1 MAEPLTQTHHT
12 GVIPHSSETSRT
24 DSGWG
29 FLLGSVALSSAA
41 QVLLKAG
48 ATVGNGSGG
57 TVSQGVSLFTQP
69 AVVVGLMLY
78 GLGTLLW
85 LKCLSRLD
93 LGLAYLVSALQYVV
107 VFAAARIVFG
117 ETLSPTRCLGLAVIL
132 VGIVIVSRPR
142 RS

>member
-1 MAEPLTQTHHT
+1 MAEPLTQTT
-12 GVIPHSSETSRT
+12 LSGVILRSSDAARS
-24 DSGWG
+24 SGGWG
-29 FLLGSVALSSAA
+29 FLLGSVALSSTA
-41 QVLLKAG
+41 QILLKAG
-48 ATVGNGSGG
+48 AVVGTESGG
-57 TVSQGVSLFTQP
+57 MVSKGVSLFTQP
-69 AVVVGLMLY
+69 AVIVGLMLY

-117 ETLSPTRCLGLAVIL
+117 ETLSPTRCLGLAVIV

-142 RS
+142 NS